1 MVLGTLTNG
10 VVGDR
15 KDRQHYDASSTF
27 IHLDNRENKP
37 PLCLGIAVYINKID
51 IFYYILHTNYRFNL
65 SS

>member
-27 IHLDNRENKP
+27 IYLYQNKT
-37 PLCLGIAVYINKID
+37 VNKSNDRQIC
-51 IFYYILHTNYRFNL
+51 
-65 SS
+65 